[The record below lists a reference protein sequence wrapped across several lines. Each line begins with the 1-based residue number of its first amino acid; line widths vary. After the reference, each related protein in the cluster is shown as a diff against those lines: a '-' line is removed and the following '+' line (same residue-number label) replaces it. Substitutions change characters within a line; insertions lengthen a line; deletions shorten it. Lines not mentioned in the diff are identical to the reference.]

1 VSELAPSQQP
11 LLRYLTQPIYG
22 YAGAIDHHFNF
33 EVVRRLAEGP
43 GNIVLVGPIVDLDP
57 VVLPRR
63 PNVHFTGELDPA
75 VSEALARA
83 FDVTIDPFAVE
94 DEAPD

>member
-1 VSELAPSQQP
+1 MSELEALGHP
-11 LLRYLTQPIYG
+11 LLRYLARPIYG

-63 PNVHFTGELDPA
+63 SNVHFTGELDPA
-75 VSEALARA
+75 ASDELARA

-94 DEAPD
+94 EEAPD